1 MSSGHLKRLVAPR
14 SWSIARKER
23 TWTTKPMPG
32 KHSLEGAI
40 PISTILRDYLKVCDN
55 NREARIIIN
64 DGAVMIDQ
72 RIVRDPKTAVGL
84 MDVVS
89 IPLMKIHM
97 RTVLDKHGRIQFVP
111 IKTTEAKWKL
121 LRIEDKTTIRKGKTQ
136 LNLHDGTNILSE
148 EKVKTGD
155 VIQVSLPDFKIKKI
169 LPLKKGAQ
177 ALITGGAH
185 VGSISKITGE
195 KVTRST
201 KPNLVMYKEF
211 QTIRPYSFVV
221 GDKKAIIALLS
232 LIHI

>member
-40 PISTILRDYLKVCDN
+40 PISTILRDYLNVCDN
-55 NREARIIIN
+55 NREAKIIIN

-72 RIVRDPKTAVGL
+72 RVVRKPKTAVGL
-84 MDVVS
+84 MDIIS
-89 IPLMKIHM
+89 IPLMKMHM
-97 RTVLDKHGRIQFVP
+97 RTMLDDHGRIQFVP
-111 IKTTEAKWKL
+111 IKATEAKWKL
-121 LRIEDKTTIRKGKTQ
+121 LRIEGKTTVKRGKTQ

-169 LPLKKGAQ
+169 LEFKKGAQ

-185 VGSISKITGE
+185 VGSISKITGLE
-195 KVTRST
+195 VTRST
-201 KPNLVMYKEF
+201 KPNLVIYKDF
-211 QTIRPYSFVV
+211 QTIKSYSFVV
-221 GDKKAIIALLS
+221 GDKKTMIALPEVKV
-232 LIHI
+232 

>member
-14 SWSIARKER
+14 SWNIARKER

-55 NREARIIIN
+55 NREAKIIIN

-72 RIVRDPKTAVGL
+72 RIIRDPKAAVGL
-84 MDVVS
+84 MDVIS

-121 LRIEDKTTIRKGKTQ
+121 LRVEDKTTVRKGKTQ

-221 GDKKAIIALLS
+221 GDTKAIIALPEVK
-232 LIHI
+232 I